1 MSNDPIDVLV
11 IGAGVSG
18 AVVAKRCVEAGLSVL
33 CLEQGDWPDRAR
45 YPGASPEWELVA
57 ARQWSPAA
65 ILRNAPGDYPIDL
78 AESDFGV
85 LNFNGVGGG
94 SILYNAQWPRML
106 PDDFRVRS
114 VDGVAEDWPIGYA
127 ELQPF
132 YEETDRDFGVSG
144 LGGNPKY
151 PAGAEPP
158 LPPLPIGAM
167 GLRMARAQAKL
178 GWHWWPGTN
187 AILSAPRD
195 GRHPCVQRGACGS
208 GCNEAA
214 KASTDVTH
222 WPGIVRRGG
231 RVVTGAR
238 VRRIVVD
245 GRGLACGVEWI
256 DREGREAYQ
265 PADVVVCA
273 ANGVGTPRLL
283 LASDGLA
290 NSSGL
295 VGRNL
300 MLHPLSAVV
309 GLFDAPAEA
318 WRAHAGA
325 LIHSLEFANSDAAR
339 GFVRSATWSLASAGG
354 PLGAAFGSDGVGHWG
369 PDHHARFRERFGRS
383 ASWIL
388 ITEDLPDPENRVELS
403 PTLADSDGLPAP
415 RIRYRLAENSNRLMA
430 WHEARAK
437 ESLEAAG
444 AWKTEIIHYGANGHL
459 LGTARMGLDP
469 ARSVV
474 GPDCRAHDVPNL
486 LIPDGSVFV
495 TAGSANPTTTIAAVA
510 LRAADRLVADRAKLP
525 RPDHRTRVA
534 FAAGSAGPS
543 EATTATRST
552 PSTRPGRAT
561 TDSPASAAPAIEPAS
576 ATAAATT
583 TAIEPLSAADRARLR
598 ALADAWIPAAD
609 GMPAASAV
617 GVADRELDRVLRARP
632 DLAAPLR
639 DALRSDALRS
649 NAPQGG
655 GDPSAETLGLLRYVV
670 AATYYLAPAVRVALA
685 YDPERVTPVRPESY
699 PDWAAEGLL
708 DFMLEE
714 AS

>member
-1 MSNDPIDVLV
+1 MANDPIDVLV
-11 IGAGVSG
+11 IGAGVAG

-45 YPGASPEWELVA
+45 YPGSTPEWELVA

-65 ILRNAPGDYPIDL
+65 VLRNAPGDYPLDL

-94 SILYNAQWPRML
+94 TILYNAQWPRML

-127 ELQPF
+127 DLQAY
-132 YEETDRDFGVSG
+132 YEQTDRDFGVSG

-158 LPPLPIGAM
+158 LPPLPIGSM
-167 GLRMARAQAKL
+167 GLRLARAQARL
-178 GWHWWPGTN
+178 GRHWWPGTN

-245 GRGLACGVEWI
+245 GQGLACGAEWI
-256 DREGREAYQ
+256 DREGSEHYQ

-309 GLFDAPAEA
+309 GLFDAPPDG

-325 LIHSLEFANSDAAR
+325 LIHSLEYADSDAAR
-339 GFVRSATWSLASAGG
+339 GFVRGATWSVASAGG
-354 PLGAAFGSDGVGHWG
+354 PLGAAFGSDGQGVWG
-369 PDHHARFRERFGRS
+369 EGHHAHFRERFGRS

-388 ITEDLPDPENRVELS
+388 ITEDLPEPENRVELS
-403 PTLADSDGLPAP
+403 PTLCDSDGLPAP
-415 RIRYRLAENSNRLMA
+415 RIAYRLSENSRRLMA

-444 AWKTEIIHYGANGHL
+444 AFKTEIIHYGANGHL
-459 LGTARMGLDP
+459 MGTARMGLDP

-525 RPDHRTRVA
+525 RPAHATRVA
-534 FAAGSAGPS
+534 FSAG
-543 EATTATRST
+543 AARS
-552 PSTRPGRAT
+552 GGAADAARAGGV
-561 TDSPASAAPAIEPAS
+561 DG
-576 ATAAATT
+576 ATAATAATSSLASS
-583 TAIEPLSAADRARLR
+583 TASHVGPAPTIVPLAEAARARLR
-598 ALADAWIPAAD
+598 ALADEWIPAGD
-609 GMPAASAV
+609 GMPAASSV

-632 DLAAPLR
+632 DLAEPVRAALGSDGAP
-639 DALRSDALRS
+639 SD
-649 NAPQGG
+649 
-655 GDPSAETLGLLRYVV
+655 ETLGLLRYVV
-670 AATYYLAPAVRVALA
+670 AAAYYLAPAVRAALA
-685 YDPERVTPVRPESY
+685 YDPERVSPVRPEAY

-714 AS
+714 TS